1 MLIKEEVFYFDCKTI
16 LKKWFYYQTYFSSV
30 PHFHL
35 PSVRAFYKAL
45 LRLSKED
52 YAIIHEKYITLSEF
66 KTAIDPITGNNK
78 FTDKVITA
86 SNKAIAA
93 EKGIT
98 TYEYMLGLN
107 ASIYRLEKI
116 YRELMGK
123 EVFKKYEEYFVG
135 DLVLYVHRDS
145 RNKTEYIYYHRSPV
159 LFEEDISEKAIEVTE
174 IELIS

>member
-1 MLIKEEVFYFDCKTI
+1 MEKEELFYFDCKTI
-16 LKKWFYYQTYFSSV
+16 LKKWLYYQTYFSSV
-30 PHFHL
+30 PKLHL
-35 PSVRAFYKAL
+35 PSVRTFYKAL
-45 LRLSKED
+45 LRLGKED
-52 YAIIHEKYITLSEF
+52 YTILHEKYIMLSEF
-66 KTAIDPITGNNK
+66 KTAIDSITGNTK
-78 FTDKVITA
+78 FTDKVTTA
-86 SNKAIAA
+86 SNKAIATA
-93 EKGIT
+93 KGIT
-98 TYEYMLGLN
+98 TYKYMLGLN

-159 LFEEDISEKAIEVTE
+159 LFEEDIPGKAIEVSE